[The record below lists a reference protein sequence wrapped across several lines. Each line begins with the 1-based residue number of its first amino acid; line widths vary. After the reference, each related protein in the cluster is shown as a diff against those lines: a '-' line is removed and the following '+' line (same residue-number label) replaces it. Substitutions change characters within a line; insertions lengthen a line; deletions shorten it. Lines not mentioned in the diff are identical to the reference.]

1 MHFFIFR
8 PSAPNSKDISR
19 TQSAAKQLSCFISV
33 WVWSGALLGNDSKKW
48 PDESYFHQFSS
59 TLKSQVG
66 MDTVSIVVLGRFHQ
80 TNMLVLACT
89 SVSVPNEKQ
98 IHFWWILLLAIQ
110 KKAEFTSVFFG
121 SACSSVCIVSL
132 TQVRNCYSTYFASIN
147 QMLFCNSF

>member
-89 SVSVPNEKQ
+89 SVSDPNEKQ

-110 KKAEFTSVFFG
+110 KKSRIHFSLLWLCLLFSMHRFTHSSKKLLFNIF
-121 SACSSVCIVSL
+121 CSDKSDAIL
-132 TQVRNCYSTYFASIN
+132 Q
-147 QMLFCNSF
+147 